1 MNFNTLAFPL
11 FFAVCAFFCWV
22 CPSKLRPYGLLLA
35 SYGFYC
41 YQPGNRK
48 LIFFLLFV
56 TVVTWICGL
65 LLNAKDR
72 LVRQIILWCG
82 ILSCLAPLIFF
93 KQFSYFYTLFF
104 GTKPAADKILFPLG
118 ISYFTFQGL
127 SYLIDRYRKK
137 YRAERNL
144 FRYALFVSFFP
155 CIFTGP
161 IERYDHL
168 MPQLC
173 KRPHF
178 QYNMAAGGA
187 FRMLWGYFKKMV
199 LADHLV
205 AFVEAY
211 YMGATKTISGPV
223 AATAAILFTLQ
234 LYLEFSG
241 SCDMAIGGARM
252 MGIELLENFK
262 NPFLATSFADLWRRW
277 HISLTSW
284 FRDYIYISLGGN
296 RKGLPRWAINTLIVF
311 GVSGIWHGLDWGYLF
326 WGLACGAIVVL
337 EQLPARIR
345 RLQQT
350 PVHTAVPATV
360 GAPAPVITPSRTRV
374 IRRADNT
381 ADGMQSFSHAS
392 AHTHTQP
399 SRREMRQAKNKHP
412 FSAVTVWLRRALV
425 FTEFALCFIL
435 FAQSLYASGFAPSGF
450 AALFSGW
457 SPAGFAALQ
466 TALQAAK
473 LTGTI
478 AYVLVLGIGMVLA
491 IESRGDVAVWI
502 RRQHFVVRWTL
513 YYVLLLAILFFGVFG
528 KSSFIY
534 NNY

>member
-1 MNFNTLAFPL
+1 MNFNTLLFPL
-11 FFAVCAFFCWV
+11 FFAVCAFFCWI
-22 CPSKLRPYGLLLA
+22 CPSVLRPYGLLVA
-35 SYGFYC
+35 SYVFYC

-48 LIFFLLFV
+48 LVFFLLFV
-56 TVVTWICGL
+56 TAVTWLCGL

-72 LVRQIILWCG
+72 LVRQIVLWVG

-93 KQFSYFYTLFF
+93 KQFSYFYGLFF
-104 GTKPAADKILFPLG
+104 DAKPAADKILFPLG

-137 YRAERNL
+137 YRAEKNF

-173 KRPHF
+173 KRPRFH
-178 QYNMAAGGA
+178 YNMAAGGA

-205 AFVEAY
+205 AFVESY
-211 YMGATKTISGPV
+211 YMGVTKTISGPV
-223 AATAAILFTLQ
+223 AATAAILFALQ

-252 MGIELLENFK
+252 MGIELMENF
-262 NPFLATSFADLWRRW
+262 NSPFLATSYADLWRRW
-277 HISLTSW
+277 HMSLTGW

-296 RKGLPRWAINTLIVF
+296 RKGLPRWVINTLIVF
-311 GVSGIWHGLDWGYLF
+311 GVSGIWHGLDWGYLL

-337 EQLPARIR
+337 EQLPARVR
-345 RLQQT
+345 KLHHT
-350 PVHTAVPATV
+350 PVHTPVPATV
-360 GAPAPVITPSRTRV
+360 GAPAPASATSSARV
-374 IRRADNT
+374 IRRVNNT
-381 ADGMQSFSHAS
+381 ANSTQTFSHVPS
-392 AHTHTQP
+392 HPQP
-399 SRREMRQAKNKHP
+399 SRREMRIAKEKHP
-412 FSAVTVWLRRALV
+412 LSIVTVWLRRVLV

-435 FAQSLYASGFAPSGF
+435 FAQSLYSSGFAPSGF

-457 SPAGFAALQ
+457 GPTGFAALQ

-478 AYVLVLGIGMVLA
+478 AYVLVLGITMVLA
-491 IESRGDVAVWI
+491 VESRGDVAQWI
-502 RRQHFVVRWTL
+502 RRRNFLVRWTL
-513 YYVLLLAILFFGVFG
+513 YYLLILAILFFGVFG

>member
-1 MNFNTLAFPL
+1 MNFNTLLFPL

-22 CPSKLRPYGLLLA
+22 CPSVLRPYGLLAA
-35 SYGFYC
+35 SYFFYC

-56 TVVTWICGL
+56 TAVTWICGL

-72 LVRQIILWCG
+72 LVRQIILWFG

-93 KQFSYFYTLFF
+93 KQFSYFYELFS
-104 GTKPAADKILFPLG
+104 GAKPAADQILFPLG

-137 YRAERNL
+137 YRAEKNF

-173 KRPHF
+173 QRPRFH
-178 QYNMAAGGA
+178 YNMAAGGA

-205 AFVEAY
+205 TFVEAY
-211 YMGATKTISGPV
+211 YMGVTKTISGPV
-223 AATAAILFTLQ
+223 AATAAILFALQ

-252 MGIELLENFK
+252 MGIELMENFK
-262 NPFLATSFADLWRRW
+262 NPFLATSYADLWRRW
-277 HISLTSW
+277 HRSLTGW

-296 RKGLPRWAINTLIVF
+296 RKGLPRWVINTLIVF

-337 EQLPARIR
+337 EQLPAQVRK
-345 RLQQT
+345 LHQT
-350 PVHTAVPATV
+350 PVHTPVPAAV
-360 GAPAPVITPSRTRV
+360 GAPAPAPAASGARV
-374 IRRADNT
+374 IRRSGSAADDT
-381 ADGMQSFSHAS
+381 QSFSHA
-392 AHTHTQP
+392 ATHTQP
-399 SRREMRQAKNKHP
+399 SRRALRAAKKQHA
-412 FSAVTVWLRRALV
+412 FSVVTVWLRRALV

-435 FAQSLYASGFAPSGF
+435 FAQSLYSSGFAPSGF

-457 SPAGFAALQ
+457 GPAGFAALQ

-478 AYVLVLGIGMVLA
+478 AYVLVLGIMMVLA
-491 IESRGDVAVWI
+491 VESRGDVAQWI
-502 RRQHFVVRWTL
+502 RRRNFLVRWAL
-513 YYVLLLAILFFGVFG
+513 YYLLILAILFFGVFG